1 MMPAWTPRRFAAR
14 FPRRLLARARLALP
28 IVRDRT
34 ASALWMAPG
43 CAVPLYLVARAL
55 GIASAPV
62 DASQLFSGAAFL
74 AAVGVWG
81 AVFALPQMEHRG
93 QMPDP
98 RLALF
103 LTVHPLVA
111 WMLAA
116 LPGGYGAAVY
126 FSLVIAVGC
135 GGAVYQTAVARQH
148 RSGSPFP
155 TVDAPCP
162 TKATTDPIQHRVDAA
177 HGLTGPHWLRR
188 SAQESPAP
196 VPLPDE
202 PRTPVTDFSGERH
215 EAADRAVDVLRLE
228 TARAESAGT
237 SPTRP
242 AHAAASDVPGY
253 LLERRVAGPLETKSR
268 SATNGLPV
276 EPGEGSISGRV
287 TIAFAAQQ
295 KQQVAHIPFWPPF
308 ARLPMFD
315 CEIEGDA
322 DLRIQ
327 PFVHT
332 YGARLELK
340 RSGDTSRALVVMI
353 AFHGELNPASQ
364 RAAA

>member
-1 MMPAWTPRRFAAR
+1 MPAWTPRRFAAR
-14 FPRRLLARARLALP
+14 YPRRLLTRARLALP
-28 IVRDRT
+28 IVRDRA
-34 ASALWMAPG
+34 ASALWTAPG
-43 CAVPLYLVARAL
+43 YVVPLYLVARAL
-55 GIASAPV
+55 GFATAPV
-62 DASQLFSGAAFL
+62 DASQLFSGAALL
-74 AAVGVWG
+74 AAIGVWG
-81 AVFALPQMEHRG
+81 AVFALPRLERRG
-93 QMPDP
+93 QTPDP

-135 GGAVYQTAVARQH
+135 GGAVYQTAVARQR
-148 RSGSPFP
+148 RSGSPLP
-155 TVDAPCP
+155 TVDIPRP
-162 TKATTDPIQHRVDAA
+162 TETASDPLRHRVDAA

-188 SAQESPAP
+188 SSQESSAP
-196 VPLPDE
+196 VSKPAE
-202 PRTPVTDFSGERH
+202 PHAPVTDSSGDRGD
-215 EAADRAVDVLRLE
+215 AADRAIDVLRLE
-228 TARAESAGT
+228 TARGESAGT
-237 SPTRP
+237 SPARP
-242 AHAAASDVPGY
+242 GNAAASDAPGY
-253 LLERRVAGPLETKSR
+253 LLERRVAGPLETKSW

-287 TIAFAAQQ
+287 TIVFAAQQ

-315 CEIEGDA
+315 CEVEGDA

-340 RSGDTSRALVVMI
+340 RSGDTCRALVVTI
-353 AFHGELNPASQ
+353 AFHGEVAPASH